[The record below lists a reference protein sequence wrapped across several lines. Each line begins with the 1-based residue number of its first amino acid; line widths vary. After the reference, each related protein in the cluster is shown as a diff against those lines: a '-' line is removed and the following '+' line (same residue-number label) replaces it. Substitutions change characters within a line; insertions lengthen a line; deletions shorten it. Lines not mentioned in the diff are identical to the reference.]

1 MQVGDLIKRVYEKM
15 GPAEGDGDANND
27 RDDDGDGDG
36 DDNGDN
42 VVSFVACATMLAC
55 LPSCKRVDSVVMSVS
70 SACGSSISLV
80 VLKGRKPVDSI
91 DL

>member
-1 MQVGDLIKRVYEKM
+1 MIKGVYAKM
-15 GPAEGDGDANND
+15 GPADGDGDADND
-27 RDDDGDGDG
+27 GDDDGDGDG

-55 LPSCKRVDSVVMSVS
+55 LPSCKRVDSVVISVS